1 MYSPRP
7 QAQLLIASYNLLSL
21 WMTRY
26 LKMVLGGVVA
36 LVVVGI
42 GLLTQWKSLSSHT
55 TTSLYT
61 GYYLDD
67 TQLSTSG
74 IYFNSIK
81 NSFIWP
87 FEWVVLHGDIII
99 DRWIITSHRNRVQLS
114 GMTLPMSRSLPIDQ
128 VSSLNLTTTNGIQ
141 QFIQRIISQQPSPK
155 PPPPRSTLL
164 AVNTLRSTVGLQCVG
179 SRRLL
184 APKRCQLSLEKFA
197 KEMHLYDIT
206 QDIDGLHEIFDRT
219 DDAATRT
226 LLCDGIARYEQ
237 YADDPDGRFND
248 ILIKCNDPNY
258 IATHQMLVYHH
269 EIEES
274 LTKPSAKIYT
284 NPSLNEFKTIS
295 MMQVITHR
303 IASGDASID
312 MIAMYL
318 QIVSSILEK
327 KWRSPQMINLMDT
340 RQKTILI
347 PKLEI
352 LSPNVE
358 LDVSRAI
365 ITLTQSLQT
374 LQSTRTPSLQT
385 SPTTT
390 DNQSDNPL
398 SWLFEKVF
406 GFREKAIMTRW
417 KQVIVQFIVG
427 TTEFAGVVDT
437 TGMQLWPVFI
447 KSPTYGYQKI
457 EDLTLPLV
465 AGDPRTSK
473 FVESYK

>member
-1 MYSPRP
+1 
-7 QAQLLIASYNLLSL
+7 
-21 WMTRY
+21 
-26 LKMVLGGVVA
+26 
-36 LVVVGI
+36 
-42 GLLTQWKSLSSHT
+42 
-55 TTSLYT
+55 
-61 GYYLDD
+61 
-67 TQLSTSG
+67 
-74 IYFNSIK
+74 
-81 NSFIWP
+81 
-87 FEWVVLHGDIII
+87 
-99 DRWIITSHRNRVQLS
+99 
-114 GMTLPMSRSLPIDQ
+114 MTLPMSRSLPIDQ

-258 IATHQMLVYHH
+258 IATHQMLVYHR

-284 NPSLNEFKTIS
+284 NPSLNEFKIIS

-327 KWRSPQMINLMDT
+327 K
-340 RQKTILI
+340 
-347 PKLEI
+347 
-352 LSPNVE
+352 
-358 LDVSRAI
+358 
-365 ITLTQSLQT
+365 
-374 LQSTRTPSLQT
+374 
-385 SPTTT
+385 
-390 DNQSDNPL
+390 
-398 SWLFEKVF
+398 
-406 GFREKAIMTRW
+406 
-417 KQVIVQFIVG
+417 
-427 TTEFAGVVDT
+427 
-437 TGMQLWPVFI
+437 
-447 KSPTYGYQKI
+447 
-457 EDLTLPLV
+457 
-465 AGDPRTSK
+465 
-473 FVESYK
+473 